1 MVMKIGRFGVLLV
14 AVIAFLIST
23 DKDSSILKIVS
34 YAWAGFGAS
43 FGSVMLFSLFWSRMT
58 RIGAIAGMIT
68 GAVVVI
74 VWQNYI
80 AEYIKLY
87 EIVPGFLAASLA
99 IIIASL
105 MTSVRPGTKAAYDKM
120 IANLRS

>member
-1 MVMKIGRFGVLLV
+1 
-14 AVIAFLIST
+14 
-23 DKDSSILKIVS
+23 
-34 YAWAGFGAS
+34 
-43 FGSVMLFSLFWSRMT
+43 MT

-87 EIVPGFLAASLA
+87 EIVPGFIAASLA

-105 MTSVRPGTKAAYDKM
+105 MTSVRPGTKAAYEKM
-120 IANLRS
+120 VANL